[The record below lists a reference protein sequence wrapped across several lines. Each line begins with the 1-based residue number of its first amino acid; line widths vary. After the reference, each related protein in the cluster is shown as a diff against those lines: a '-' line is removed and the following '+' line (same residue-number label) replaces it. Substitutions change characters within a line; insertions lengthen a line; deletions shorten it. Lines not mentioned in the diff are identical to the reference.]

1 MPQPVSANEEGPSS
15 RSGSGFASGA
25 GALRGGEHSVWLW
38 LLISLSASAGA
49 CAVPVANDLDEA
61 SANKVIA
68 ALGRNGVAADKQ
80 RDADHEG
87 RFSVDVGRGDAS
99 FALSVM
105 AREQLP
111 SEAAPGWSETLAR
124 GSFIPSRSDEQ
135 AKLLLAT
142 AGELQRSLLS
152 VDGVIAAR
160 VHLAVPRGDILAPQ
174 AAPSSATAS
183 VLIKHGGAEPP
194 ITPGEV
200 SALVAG
206 AVPGLDPAGVTV
218 VMKIVAEPAVRT
230 GTELVRLGPLTT
242 TRSSLPY
249 LRWMIAC
256 VATLNASMVALLFA
270 LWLRMKRTHA
280 AALVGPEVATPVG
293 ARTESPSK

>member
-1 MPQPVSANEEGPSS
+1 MLRRVPADSARPSPK
-15 RSGSGFASGA
+15 SGSRGGFGASARRA
-25 GALRGGEHSVWLW
+25 GAPYATVWLAALAAW
-38 LLISLSASAGA
+38 ASA

-68 ALGRNGVAADKQ
+68 ALGRNGVAADKG
-80 RDADHEG
+80 RDPDHEG

-105 AREQLP
+105 AREELP
-111 SEAAPGWSETLAR
+111 PESAPGWSETLAQ

-152 VDGVIAAR
+152 IDRVIAAR
-160 VHLAVPRGDILAPQ
+160 VHLAVPRADILAPQ
-174 AAPSSATAS
+174 AAPSMATAS
-183 VLIKHGGAEPP
+183 VLLKHGGVEAP
-194 ITPGEV
+194 ISRQEIRQ
-200 SALVAG
+200 LVAG
-206 AVPGLDPAGVTV
+206 AVPGLDPAAVTV
-218 VMKIVAEPAVRT
+218 VMKAVAEPVERT

-280 AALVGPEVATPVG
+280 AAIAGPEVAGHPIP
-293 ARTESPSK
+293 RPESPSK

>member
-1 MPQPVSANEEGPSS
+1 VRCSTPA
-15 RSGSGFASGA
+15 RSVVARGFFP
-25 GALRGGEHSVWLW
+25 
-38 LLISLSASAGA
+38 LLILSA

-80 RDADHEG
+80 RDQDQEG

-105 AREQLP
+105 AREELP
-111 SEAAPGWSETLAR
+111 RQASPGWSETLAQ

-135 AKLLLAT
+135 TKMLLAT
-142 AGELQRSLLS
+142 AEELQRSLLS
-152 VDGVIAAR
+152 LDGVIAAR
-160 VHLAVPRGDILAPQ
+160 VHLAVPRADILDPQ
-174 AAPSSATAS
+174 GSTQAPSAS
-183 VLIKHGGAEPP
+183 VLVKHSGHQPP
-194 ITPGEV
+194 LSVREIRE
-200 SALVAG
+200 LVAG
-206 AVPGLDPAGVTV
+206 AVPGLAPPAVTV
-218 VMKIVAEPAVRT
+218 LMKAVAEPVERT

-256 VATLNASMVALLFA
+256 VATLNACMVALLFA
-270 LWLRMKRTHA
+270 LWLRTKRIHA
-280 AALVGPEVATPVG
+280 TEPSVGPAVVG
-293 ARTESPSK
+293 AKVTGPESVE

>member
-1 MPQPVSANEEGPSS
+1 MHRLVPAQSAPY
-15 RSGSGFASGA
+15 A
-25 GALRGGEHSVWLW
+25 V
-38 LLISLSASAGA
+38 LLVLTAA

-68 ALGRNGVAADKQ
+68 ALGRSGVAADKQ
-80 RDADHEG
+80 RDPDHEG

-105 AREQLP
+105 AREELP
-111 SEAAPGWSETLAR
+111 PESSPSWSETLAR

-152 VDGVIAAR
+152 VDRVIAAR
-160 VHLAVPRGDILAPQ
+160 VHLAVPRSDALAPQ
-174 AAPSSATAS
+174 ASPGAPTAS
-183 VLIKHGGAEPP
+183 VLLKHGGAQSP
-194 ITPGEV
+194 ISESDV
-200 SALVAG
+200 SRLVAG
-206 AVPGLDPAGVTV
+206 AVPGLDPSGVTV
-218 VMKIVAEPAVRT
+218 VMKAVPESVERT

-270 LWLRMKRTHA
+270 LWWRMRRAHA
-280 AALVGPEVATPVG
+280 AASAGRDVVTPDMTG
-293 ARTESPSK
+293 RQASSE